1 MIIAGLYSSRGAS
14 HALLKAF
21 DSGSLKMVISTA
33 LIFEYE
39 DLLRRKQELL
49 ELADNEIEAA
59 LNQFCAKAECRR
71 VHFLWRPRLTD
82 AADDHLVELA
92 MAAGG
97 IPIATHNLRRF
108 QGLDDLGIKIMS
120 PQQMLKELS

>member
-1 MIIAGLYSSRGAS
+1 MQSRFGQ
-14 HALLKAF
+14 KC
-21 DSGSLKMVISTA
+21 DYCRIVSLKRVISTA

-49 ELADNEIEAA
+49 ELADNEIESV
-59 LNQFCAKAECRR
+59 LNQFCALAEYRR

-82 AADDHLVELA
+82 ATDDHLVELA

-97 IPIATHNLRRF
+97 IPIVTHNQRHF

-120 PQQMLKELS
+120 PQQMLKEL